1 MKKRLNIFI
10 YTILASLIFQNVFFW
25 VTFADEQEECDVC
38 SRMSN
43 EMQMYVNF
51 QVEMIGA
58 LRQVSTDREIYSG
71 LTKRGLFSYG
81 GLSLWSMF
89 LNSLK
94 SSLNKTT
101 QAAVDSVRAAEWASV
116 IVAKNAWTIGFS
128 AEWAGDMLILFRQK
142 PFMRDRNTLQEIDG
156 NIDDLIWDIWMQG
169 LLYKSV
175 SSEIMSDLVEISERY
190 TEVYPIFS
198 QFQINGNI
206 TYVKLVFMLDKINR
220 IMKNFFTE
228 ESMFTYQKN
237 AQRFEKDMAKWN
249 SVTISFNH
257 EYLVKLSD
265 SYACVKGKAWFKNC
279 GGSLQNFASDVS
291 HIWTDVKTQFEKAW
305 KEIKESSKKLAE
317 VSKSVWKVVKN
328 KYTNGWDLWLT
339 DDQVELLRDVYGI
352 NTAKLT
358 KQQWLSLSS
367 LFNGS
372 AGANIKNSI
381 TISSDAWNSEI
392 KSQKQETNKASKA
405 EATDDSIKDQEF
417 EKFSDYQKNKY
428 CIRKLNTVK
437 NPNEESKW
445 YKKCMNVL
453 STENKLYLKNG
464 DDSYIET
471 YVSKGRVNYYTG
483 MITYLNE
490 SVDDTLSELDL
501 DKAVV
506 MYSQSLDTTRYF
518 VEIWAYIHNIV
529 DNVIWTKNWSSNTI
543 VNNLG
548 KACETQC
555 SNKWWMCYK

>member
-1 MKKRLNIFI
+1 MKKKLKLFVYI
-10 YTILASLIFQNVFFW
+10 ILSLWAFQNTFW
-25 VTFADEQEECDVC
+25 GIVFADDEEECYVC

-51 QVEMIGA
+51 QVEMISA
-58 LRQVSTDREIYSG
+58 LKQVSTDRDIYSG
-71 LTKRGLFSYG
+71 LTKRWIFSYG
-81 GLSLWSMF
+81 GLSLGSMF

-128 AEWAGDMLILFRQK
+128 AEWVGDMLILFRQK

-169 LLYKSV
+169 MLYKSV

-190 TEVYPIFS
+190 TEAYPIFS

-228 ESMFTYQKN
+228 ESMHTYQKN
-237 AQRFEKDMAKWN
+237 AKRFEKDMSKWN

-257 EYLVKLSD
+257 EYLIKLSD

-279 GGSLQNFASDVS
+279 GGSLQNFAADVS

-317 VSKSVWKVVKN
+317 VSKSVWKVMKN

-339 DDQVELLRDVYGI
+339 DYQVELLRDVYGI
-352 NTAKLT
+352 NTDKLT

-367 LFNGS
+367 LFNGT

-381 TISSDAWNSEI
+381 TISSDAWGSEI
-392 KSQKQETNKASKA
+392 RSQKQETKKASES
-405 EATDDSIKDQEF
+405 EATDDSVTDREF
-417 EKFSDYQKNKY
+417 ENFSDYQKNKY
-428 CIRKLNTVK
+428 CIRKLNRVK

-445 YKKCMNVL
+445 YKKCMNIL
-453 STENKLYLKNG
+453 STENKLYLKGWDN
-464 DDSYIET
+464 SHIET
-471 YVSKGRVNYYTG
+471 YISKWRVDYYTG
-483 MITYLNE
+483 MIAYLNE

-518 VEIWAYIHNIV
+518 VEIGAYIHNIV
-529 DNVIWTKNWSSNTI
+529 DNVIWTKNWASNTI